1 MLIGHS
7 GWHRFR
13 SSCYFVSSTKANW
26 RNAKVC
32 IFFFDIL
39 KDLLLTPY
47 HLCDVWLHSN
57 LLEVFV
63 NQFLRWLFTR
73 TVGCEASIQVPCKR
87 KGKWSGSVE
96 WFTPPYL
103 EKNTHIH
110 NQKYCVTHPK
120 RTDQGRSLAEINRI
134 YHHIAERTRDSHAR
148 VHDLQSTTRRD
159 LKLVRTPLNN
169 LLRGF

>member
-13 SSCYFVSSTKANW
+13 NSCYFVSSTKANW

-39 KDLLLTPY
+39 KDLLLNPY
-47 HLCDVWLHSN
+47 HLCDVGLHSN

-73 TVGCEASIQVPCKR
+73 TVG
-87 KGKWSGSVE
+87 
-96 WFTPPYL
+96 
-103 EKNTHIH
+103 
-110 NQKYCVTHPK
+110 
-120 RTDQGRSLAEINRI
+120 
-134 YHHIAERTRDSHAR
+134 
-148 VHDLQSTTRRD
+148 
-159 LKLVRTPLNN
+159 
-169 LLRGF
+169 